1 MSIRISGITE
11 AKAPLG
17 QGPSPYR
24 KIFLAFVLG
33 FSLLSIHVG
42 LKAQDPVVSSKP
54 DAPALAPQTPQTGT
68 SPDSAS
74 LAIVISSGDALEVY
88 VYDVPELSREYRVNS
103 AGMIIL
109 PLLPKPVQAAGLTTD
124 ELARTLEEQF
134 RQAGRLRR
142 PEITVAI
149 KQARNSV
156 VAVDGA
162 VKSPQMIQVSGS
174 TKLIDAISQAGGLS
188 EDAASTITVTRG
200 SLALRAL
207 ALEGG
212 SATRT
217 VSIDVH
223 KLKDGNDP
231 TSQFVVWPG
240 DRISI
245 EHAGF
250 FYVLGNVMRP
260 GGYNFRFAQEQVNVL
275 QALAIAGDVAPA
287 AKKNKAMIIRMNP
300 KGPQGRDEIALNL
313 KDILDGHAPDPI
325 LQANDILYVPSSGSK
340 RALRAFAATGP
351 SIVSGTT
358 TGMILYSRY

>member
-1 MSIRISGITE
+1 
-11 AKAPLG
+11 
-17 QGPSPYR
+17 
-24 KIFLAFVLG
+24 
-33 FSLLSIHVG
+33 
-42 LKAQDPVVSSKP
+42 
-54 DAPALAPQTPQTGT
+54 
-68 SPDSAS
+68 
-74 LAIVISSGDALEVY
+74 
-88 VYDVPELSREYRVNS
+88 
-103 AGMIIL
+103 
-109 PLLPKPVQAAGLTTD
+109 
-124 ELARTLEEQF
+124 
-134 RQAGRLRR
+134 
-142 PEITVAI
+142 
-149 KQARNSV
+149 
-156 VAVDGA
+156 
-162 VKSPQMIQVSGS
+162 
-174 TKLIDAISQAGGLS
+174 
-188 EDAASTITVTRG
+188 
-200 SLALRAL
+200 
-207 ALEGG
+207 
-212 SATRT
+212 
-217 VSIDVH
+217 VH